1 MNTNLNV
8 QKSVVLTLAFLLVAA
23 MLLISQLYL
32 TGITGAI
39 GAGPNLYPQVK
50 FEPVQTEVMEVVE
63 QIGTKVEAYAPLGG
77 RRTPAALEGR
87 RTPAALEGRK
97 TPAALEG
104 RKTPAALEG
113 RKLPPAAQVVLSAQQ
128 VTPLTLVDSLLAL
141 ALVGLLL
148 SPVWQ
153 VRSKRN

>member
-8 QKSVVLTLAFLLVAA
+8 QKSIVLTLAFLLVAA

-32 TGITGAI
+32 TGLTGAI
-39 GAGPNLYPQVK
+39 GAGPNLYQQVK

-87 RTPAALEGRK
+87 
-97 TPAALEG
+97 
-104 RKTPAALEG
+104 KTPAALEG

-128 VTPLTLVDSLLAL
+128 VTPLTLVDGLLAL

-148 SPVWQ
+148 SPTWQ
-153 VRSKRN
+153 VRFKRN

>member
-8 QKSVVLTLAFLLVAA
+8 QKSIVLTLAFLLVAA

-32 TGITGAI
+32 TGLTGAI
-39 GAGPNLYPQVK
+39 GAGPNLYQQVK

-104 RKTPAALEG
+104 RK
-113 RKLPPAAQVVLSAQQ
+113 LPPAAQVVLSAQQ
-128 VTPLTLVDSLLAL
+128 VTPLTLVDGLLAL

-148 SPVWQ
+148 SPTWQ
-153 VRSKRN
+153 VRFKRN